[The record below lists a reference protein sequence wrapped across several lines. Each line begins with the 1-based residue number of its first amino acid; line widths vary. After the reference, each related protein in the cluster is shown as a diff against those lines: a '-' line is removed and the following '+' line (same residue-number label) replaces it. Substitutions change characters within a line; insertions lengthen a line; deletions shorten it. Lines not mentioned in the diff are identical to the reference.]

1 MIDLK
6 EKAVVLSD
14 KVVLVIPPLAVV
26 FIVFVRVLGDDG
38 TDKGNL
44 ASPPILLSKFCTF
57 IGDFRAQVV
66 ERLVLTF
73 SNGLSDPASD

>member
-1 MIDLK
+1 MIDFK

-26 FIVFVRVLGDDG
+26 FTVFVRFLGDDG
-38 TDKGNL
+38 ADKGNL
-44 ASPPILLSKFCTF
+44 ASPPILLTKFCTF
-57 IGDFRAQVV
+57 IGNFRAQVV

-73 SNGLSDPASD
+73 SYGLSDPASN

>member
-6 EKAVVLSD
+6 EKAIVLSD

-26 FIVFVRVLGDDG
+26 FTVFVRILGDDG
-38 TDKGNL
+38 ADEGNL
-44 ASPPILLSKFCTF
+44 TSPPILLSKFCTF
-57 IGDFRAQVV
+57 VGDFRAQVV